1 MTPTTITIVVAEDH
15 TLVRQSLVKL
25 LSGEPDIEVVGET
38 GRGDEAQLMIERLGP
53 DVGLLDIEMP
63 GATGLEVAAALE
75 EHPVGIVLLT
85 MHDDAA
91 TVRRATDVGAEGYLS
106 KTASTDEVLTAV
118 RSVAAGGSYLS
129 PEIAAKVMRLAGREG
144 DGTNLTD
151 REREILEL
159 LSSGK
164 RVADIAGEL
173 YLSTKTVKNHLT
185 NVYAKLE
192 VQTAAQAV
200 AEAYRRGLVRAS

>member
-1 MTPTTITIVVAEDH
+1 MIRIVVAEDH

-38 GRGDEAQLMIERLGP
+38 GRGDEAQLMIERLSP
-53 DVGLLDIEMP
+53 DVALLDIEMP

-75 EHPVGIVLLT
+75 DHAAGIVLLT

-118 RSVAAGGSYLS
+118 RSVASGGSYLS

-144 DGTNLTD
+144 DGTNLTE

-159 LSSGK
+159 LSAGN
-164 RVADIAGEL
+164 RVAEIAAEL
-173 YLSTKTVKNHLT
+173 FLSTKTVKNHLT